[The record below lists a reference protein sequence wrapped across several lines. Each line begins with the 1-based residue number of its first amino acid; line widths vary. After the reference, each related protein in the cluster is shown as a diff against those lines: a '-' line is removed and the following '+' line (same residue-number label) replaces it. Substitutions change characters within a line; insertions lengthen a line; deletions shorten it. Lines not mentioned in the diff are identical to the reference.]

1 MQFLIIKLINDKLTK
16 DVVKN
21 ETKRGMILAPVN
33 LIASALAKG
42 LHDVVRKTW
51 GGIESISGGKC
62 TIRSS
67 A

>member
-1 MQFLIIKLINDKLTK
+1 M
-16 DVVKN
+16 VP
-21 ETKRGMILAPVN
+21 APVN

-62 TIRSS
+62 TIRSGAYTRVEMRHDIS
-67 A
+67 GL